1 MNALRTNLSP
11 ADVRAVA
18 DAVILRLDTTPNNFP
33 PRKGALLAVPVASAY
48 SGLTERSIRHLIAT
62 RQLGVVKVGRAVRIR
77 RTDLDLLI
85 ANGSVRP
92 DRAGA

>member
-1 MNALRTNLSP
+1 MLSTLSP
-11 ADVRAVA
+11 GDISALA
-18 DAVILRLDTTPNNFP
+18 DAVCLRLGETGDNPP
-33 PRKGALLAVPVASAY
+33 PRKGALLAVPGASTY

-85 ANGSVRP
+85 ANGSVRV
-92 DRAGA
+92 DRAGS